1 MEFEHLDLRELLE
14 HAHIGVVIH
23 RWDTSIVYANPTA
36 LRLLRLTYDQIIGKD
51 AFDPGWHFLDEY
63 GNRLALED
71 YPVNKVIRSDGR
83 LENEIIGVI
92 DSSKTEISWFL
103 LNAYAEGVS
112 EETGKF
118 IVVTFND
125 ITESKHLFS
134 FQDIVE
140 RTQDLVVVTDAKN
153 IDGPTGPRIIYVNRA
168 FERLTGYS
176 KEEAIGE
183 TPRMLQ
189 GALTDQE
196 ATQRIHKALEKKQA
210 VSETVLNYDKKG
222 RPYWIEMNIIPLTN
236 IDGEV
241 SHFAAI
247 ERDVSERKFHLEQ
260 LEQRNK
266 DLKALK
272 TNLEKRVEERTVEL
286 REANAKLQKLAFFD
300 PLTQL
305 PNRRYFIDQTHKLM
319 KSSNRHRELVA
330 FGVLDVDFF
339 KRVNDTYG
347 HDVGD
352 LVLVGLGAYF
362 RGFFRMD
369 DAFCRFGGEEFA
381 FAVSVPAIEKVEIL
395 AERFIAG
402 IRELRIDI
410 GDDSSLSVTAS
421 LGIKVCIPSE
431 DTDFE
436 EQMKL
441 ADQGLYQAKQSGR
454 DQYVILPP
462 CSD

>member
-1 MEFEHLDLRELLE
+1 MEFEHLDLRVLLE

-51 AFDPGWHFLDEY
+51 AFDSGWYFLDEY
-63 GNRLALED
+63 GYKLPLED
-71 YPVNKVIRSDGR
+71 YPVNKVIQSDDR

-92 DSSKTEISWFL
+92 DSSRAEISWFL

-140 RTQDLVVVTDAKN
+140 RTQDIVLVTEAKN
-153 IDGPTGPRIIYVNRA
+153 IDDLTGPKIIYVNKA
-168 FERLTGYS
+168 FEKLTGYTR
-176 KEEAIGE
+176 EEALGE

-189 GALTDQE
+189 GALTDKGATRRIRMALKKKE
-196 ATQRIHKALEKKQA
+196 AVT
-210 VSETVLNYDKKG
+210 ETVLNYDKKG
-222 RPYWIEMNIIPLTN
+222 RPYWIEMNITPLTN

-272 TNLEKRVEERTVEL
+272 ANLELHVEKRTAEL
-286 REANAKLQKLAFFD
+286 QEANTKLKKLAFFD
-300 PLTQL
+300 HLTQL
-305 PNRRYFIDQTHKLM
+305 PNRRYFIDHALRIM
-319 KSSNRHRELVA
+319 KAGNRHRELVA
-330 FGVLDVDFF
+330 FGVLDLDLF
-339 KRVNDTYG
+339 KCVNDTYG

-352 LVLVGLGAYF
+352 LVLIALGHYF
-362 RGFFRMD
+362 RDFFRMD

-381 FAVSVPAIEKVEIL
+381 FAVSSAAIENVGLI
-395 AERFIAG
+395 AERLIKG

-410 GDDSSLSVTAS
+410 GDNSSLSVTAS